1 MKCWRWWRALI
12 ALLMAGCTSLVP
24 GIDLRGDMDAL
35 LQANGLSNAQLSCQM
50 SARSRDGRCTLPL
63 AQAEADALAAALQLT
78 PAGDTP
84 FMLITDSCA
93 QLADFGPGTPAT
105 VRGISGR
112 PASLQLS
119 SGSQFEALVLYS
131 RADLG
136 AACIETSY
144 AYG

>member
-1 MKCWRWWRALI
+1 MKHRGWWLALI
-12 ALLMAGCTSLVP
+12 ALMLAGCTSLVQ

-35 LQANGLSNAQLSCQM
+35 LRANGLANAQLSCQM

-63 AQAEADALAAALQLT
+63 AQADADALAAALQLA

-84 FMLITDSCA
+84 FMLITDNCA
-93 QLADFGPGTPAT
+93 QLADFGPGTSAT
-105 VRGISGR
+105 VRGITGR
-112 PASLQLS
+112 PASLRLS
-119 SGSQFEALVLYS
+119 SGTQFEALVLVS

-136 AACIETSY
+136 TACIEAAY